1 MSGEM
6 MTNCRGVSSWIDPS
20 APDALC
26 GHRIIL
32 GTLDARLIA
41 LDGRTGSRCTDFGEN
56 GEISLAEGLTEHEA
70 DEYSITSAPAIAGD
84 LIISG
89 ALVLDSQRTDVPS
102 GVVRAYN
109 VRSGEFIWGWNPTH
123 PDRPD
128 KDARGRYT
136 AGTTNVWSTIS
147 IDSERGLA
155 IVPTGNSAPDYYG
168 GERDGH
174 KDYYSSSVVALSLEA
189 GEVVWHYQT
198 VHHDIWDMD
207 VPAQPTFAELTIDG
221 KTSPAVV
228 QATKMG
234 MTFVLNRDTGVPLHP
249 VEERPVPQ
257 DFAVPGE
264 YLSPTQ
270 PFPVKPEPLHQ
281 LGIGPEDA
289 WGLTFWDRGACRKT
303 LESLRTGPIYTPPS
317 LEGTAT
323 YPSQLGGNNWG
334 SPALDPQRKL
344 MVATTQHLPFK
355 LQLLPRK
362 DCPENLPFPQAD
374 SPYCAIMQP
383 LTSPLGVPCTAPPWA
398 TLAALDLESGGIKWQ
413 IPFGTLEEIAPWPV
427 YHWFEGGMQMGGPM
441 VTASGLI
448 FVGAASDGYFRA
460 YSTDSGAE
468 LWRYKLP
475 TTANSVPMS
484 YRYQGKQYVV
494 VAAGG
499 HFTSPMPAGDHVMAF
514 SLGD

>member
-1 MSGEM
+1 
-6 MTNCRGVSSWIDPS
+6 
-20 APDALC
+20 
-26 GHRIIL
+26 
-32 GTLDARLIA
+32 
-41 LDGRTGSRCTDFGEN
+41 
-56 GEISLAEGLTEHEA
+56 
-70 DEYSITSAPAIAGD
+70 
-84 LIISG
+84 
-89 ALVLDSQRTDVPS
+89 
-102 GVVRAYN
+102 
-109 VRSGEFIWGWNPTH
+109 
-123 PDRPD
+123 
-128 KDARGRYT
+128 
-136 AGTTNVWSTIS
+136 
-147 IDSERGLA
+147 
-155 IVPTGNSAPDYYG
+155 
-168 GERDGH
+168 
-174 KDYYSSSVVALSLEA
+174 
-189 GEVVWHYQT
+189 
-198 VHHDIWDMD
+198 
-207 VPAQPTFAELTIDG
+207 
-221 KTSPAVV
+221 
-228 QATKMG
+228 
-234 MTFVLNRDTGVPLHP
+234 
-249 VEERPVPQ
+249 
-257 DFAVPGE
+257 
-264 YLSPTQ
+264 
-270 PFPVKPEPLHQ
+270 
-281 LGIGPEDA
+281 
-289 WGLTFWDRGACRKT
+289 
-303 LESLRTGPIYTPPS
+303 
-317 LEGTAT
+317 
-323 YPSQLGGNNWG
+323 LGGNNWG

-475 TTANSVPMS
+475 STANSVPMS

-494 VAAGG
+494 VATGG